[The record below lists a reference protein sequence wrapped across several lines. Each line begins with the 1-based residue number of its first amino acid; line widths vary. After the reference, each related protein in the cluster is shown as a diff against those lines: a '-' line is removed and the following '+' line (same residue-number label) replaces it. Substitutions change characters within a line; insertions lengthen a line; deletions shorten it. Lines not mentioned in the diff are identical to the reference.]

1 MKKNLVSPVLFARIQ
16 KLPVFFARG
25 DKRSVIPWCSS
36 YIFALNSVKWTRG
49 KWETDYY
56 YYAKR
61 KSKSI
66 NTKIFL
72 KHIDITSW
80 KQVLATHSTLNQR
93 LCHFQTGP
101 KSLILAVPKPRCL
114 LESYWRLFPSSKAFL
129 LRLVAMVTVFLEWGT
144 RNNTHC
150 HYCLEKLEETRFIC
164 PIQCLSNRIWTNKRW
179 LTCFAN
185 WNEAIANSSI
195 FNFIFPI
202 C

>member
-1 MKKNLVSPVLFARIQ
+1 MQQLHIRSEFCKMDQGQMGNGLLLLCEAQIQVNQHQNILKTHWHYILKTSPRNAFDI
-16 KLPVFFARG
+16 KSETLPF
-25 DKRSVIPWCSS
+25 PNW
-36 YIFALNSVKWTRG
+36 
-49 KWETDYY
+49 
-56 YYAKR
+56 
-61 KSKSI
+61 
-66 NTKIFL
+66 
-72 KHIDITSW
+72 
-80 KQVLATHSTLNQR
+80 
-93 LCHFQTGP
+93 P
-101 KSLILAVPKPRCL
+101 KSLILAVSKPRCL

-129 LRLVAMVTVFLEWGT
+129 LRLVTMVTVFLEWGT

-179 LTCFAN
+179 LTCFAS